1 MQYVFSRA
9 KQTSLVLGAALSFC
23 PFVIAQQG
31 AATDSK
37 VEEPLK
43 IEAGTP
49 LRLYLTERVS
59 YGAHDNFQAKFA
71 EAVWA
76 FDRIVIPAG
85 TVAEGHISELKPVPR
100 MVRAS
105 AMAVGNFTPLKRAE
119 AAFTLIVLPDGRQMH
134 IATRESLALPTIF
147 VPPRPGKSQKPAK
160 PPPSGKVG
168 AARGFIEQQARTQL
182 RTQLNGRTGGL
193 FDMIR
198 GPNKREWLEEFLLNK
213 LPWRPQWY
221 RRGTRFDAVL
231 EKPLDFGQVQIPR
244 QELQRIATEP
254 PADSVAEMRI
264 LSTVSSADAHVGD
277 RLDGVLAAPLFTADH
292 KLVLPEGTRVTG
304 KITLA
309 RRARSLH
316 RGGKLRFLIDD
327 LQVPEMNALAAPSPV
342 VEPVRAQLIA
352 VEADPGNTKVDGE
365 GTAKATESKTRLLR
379 PVIAGLVAAKS
390 LDNDA
395 GKQTAS
401 GSGSPNTAGLA
412 LGGFSGFGLFGIAL
426 SRGPA
431 AIGSALGFYGLGWSV
446 YSNVISRGHEVVFQQ
461 NTAMAIRFGTPPR
474 KK

>member
-1 MQYVFSRA
+1 
-9 KQTSLVLGAALSFC
+9 
-23 PFVIAQQG
+23 
-31 AATDSK
+31 
-37 VEEPLK
+37 
-43 IEAGTP
+43 
-49 LRLYLTERVS
+49 
-59 YGAHDNFQAKFA
+59 
-71 EAVWA
+71 
-76 FDRIVIPAG
+76 
-85 TVAEGHISELKPVPR
+85 
-100 MVRAS
+100 
-105 AMAVGNFTPLKRAE
+105 
-119 AAFTLIVLPDGRQMH
+119 
-134 IATRESLALPTIF
+134 
-147 VPPRPGKSQKPAK
+147 
-160 PPPSGKVG
+160 
-168 AARGFIEQQARTQL
+168 
-182 RTQLNGRTGGL
+182 
-193 FDMIR
+193 MIR
-198 GPNKREWLEEFLLNK
+198 GPNRREWLEEFLLNK

-244 QELQRIATEP
+244 QDLQHIAMQP

-264 LSTVSSADAHVGD
+264 LSTVSSANAHVGD
-277 RLDGVLAAPLFTADH
+277 RLDGVLAAPLFTTDH
-292 KLVLPEGTRVTG
+292 KLVLPQGTEVTG

-316 RGGKLRFLIDD
+316 RGGKLRFLIDE
-327 LQVPEMNALAAPSPV
+327 LQVPEMNVLAAPNAAA
-342 VEPVRAQLIA
+342 EPVRAQLAA
-352 VEADPGNTKVDGE
+352 VEADPGNTKVDRE

-401 GSGSPNTAGLA
+401 GSGSPNTTGLT

-426 SRGPA
+426 SRGPS